1 MNTLYD
7 SITNYMMYMLK
18 YVIVFPVII
27 FIITFIFAGIYA
39 GIYNL
44 NYLRTLREFFLFYI
58 IIISSIFAIFYKIML
73 IPGHI
78 ISIIV
83 NIFYKIGYI
92 FNFIFT
98 SLAYMN
104 SFLYDMTNVEI

>member
-1 MNTLYD
+1 MLTLYE
-7 SITNYMMYMLK
+7 STYYFMIYMLK
-18 YVIVFPVII
+18 YIIFFPLII
-27 FIITFIFAGIYA
+27 FILTFIFAGIYA

-44 NYLRTLREFFLFYI
+44 NYLRTLREIFLFYI
-58 IIISSIFAIFYKIML
+58 IFIYSIFVIFYKIML

-78 ISIIV
+78 ITIII
-83 NIFYKIGYI
+83 NIFFKIGYI